1 MIESLVSS
9 INVFGYTSTDKKDEV
24 QITDVNKKGK
34 KKLNFNSKASVA
46 VIITITASFGTNNS
60 FNDATLSSEIEKK
73 YVNYPI
79 VQFESDNLK
88 YKNVLRNDIINM
100 NNNTLEV
107 EDLADMV
114 TQTQIDEIKAHFDT
128 KIQSTEAIL
137 RQDIKS
143 TSSELEQNLKEFI
156 REENKEIKRNKTGS
170 FRFWVG
176 SVLSPIITAAFVL
189 YITKVLH
196 LF

>member
-1 MIESLVSS
+1 MIESLVPN
-9 INVFGYTSTDKKDEV
+9 INVFGYSSTDRKDQV
-24 QITDVNKKGK
+24 QTTDVNKKNK
-34 KKLNFNSKASVA
+34 KNFNLNAKKSVA

-60 FNDATLSSEIEKK
+60 FNDVTPSSEIENNNAD
-73 YVNYPI
+73 YSI
-79 VQFESDNLK
+79 VQFESDNHQ
-88 YKNVLRNDIINM
+88 YENVKRNDIINM
-100 NNNTLEV
+100 NNDTLEV

-114 TQTQIDEIKAHFDT
+114 TQAQINEMKAHFDT
-128 KIQSTEAIL
+128 KIQSTETIL
-137 RQDIKS
+137 RQEMKS
-143 TSSELEQNLKEFI
+143 TSSDLEQNLKEFI

-176 SVLSPIITAAFVL
+176 SVLSPLITAGVVL